1 MKFKEN
7 LKKKNFI
14 EILNNKNE
22 TINIKTPMLKCPFG
36 LEEEYN
42 KFLVKLELTNYKNDL
57 EINNFFKQIISIEE
71 EVKKFMEK
79 DELFYNDIIRYSDKF
94 DPLIK
99 FYLPFRYDK
108 FEVDFYKNK
117 NLTTSKEIT
126 KGCKL
131 KLDLDVLSIWK
142 FQNKYGINF
151 KVKKINIF

>member
-7 LKKKNFI
+7 LKKKKFI
-14 EILNNKNE
+14 EIFNDKNE
-22 TINIKTPMLKCPFG
+22 IITIKTPILKCPFG
-36 LEEEYN
+36 LEEEYK
-42 KFLVKLELTNYKNDL
+42 KFLVKLELTNYENDL
-57 EINNFFKQIISIEE
+57 EINNFFKQMISLEE
-71 EVKKFMEK
+71 DVKKFMEK
-79 DELFYNDIIRYSDKF
+79 EELFYNDIIRYSDKF

-117 NLTTSKEIT
+117 SLTTSKEIT

-131 KLDLDVLSIWK
+131 KLELNVLSIWK

>member
-7 LKKKNFI
+7 LKKKKFI
-14 EILNNKNE
+14 EIFNDKNE
-22 TINIKTPMLKCPFG
+22 IITIKTPILKCPFG
-36 LEEEYN
+36 LEEEYK
-42 KFLVKLELTNYKNDL
+42 KFLVKLELTNYENDL
-57 EINNFFKQIISIEE
+57 EINNFFKQMISLEE
-71 EVKKFMEK
+71 DVKKLMEK
-79 DELFYNDIIRYSDKF
+79 EELFYNDIIRYSDKF

-117 NLTTSKEIT
+117 SLTTSKEIT

-131 KLDLDVLSIWK
+131 KLELNVLSIWK